1 MKFFFIL
8 SQLFSFILS
17 YTSNIEINNKIENE
31 NWYYNISV
39 SLKNLLNDFDSNNET
54 KECFSN
60 ITSNFMQIFLL
71 SDFNKISSLYKEEEC
86 DNNNFSYFLFIY
98 QLENSSIN
106 NDEEKQILEFSD
118 YKNKFS
124 TGICVPNNCKKYIE
138 ETIFENKTLKNSK
151 LKSLLEKKIKIN
163 ELIYYI
169 KENNKKKEI
178 FLITIIK
185 IYILI
190 RIIITCLNEYSY
202 CHKKEESISIEEI
215 EEESNE
221 DEIESIC
228 SEDSNSKNNITNY
241 SNKKKNNEEI
251 FGNEIFRKSIKF
263 ENNEK
268 KGIFF
273 SFNLVRN
280 LSIYNSKKEKKWFN
294 DENLEII
301 NFIRSLLLFFCI
313 FERQIYSDIKFPTKD
328 IFNYKYYSK
337 FRFIFGKFCQFSCV
351 CYYCLDGFLLSFK
364 FLYFYKKNCIIKKNK
379 FYKAFYKFL
388 IMTIP
393 KIILYYFN
401 FYLLHFHTIDIV
413 SNFNVDSGDKYY
425 LSDLIK
431 YECYD
436 KTKLLNYIFNFKSFF
451 FPNSTKLDDCH
462 KIFYIYH
469 NELIMLFIFIIFFII
484 LMICESFIVEIIII
498 NIPLIPLI
506 FYFVFFQEFQNYDVY
521 FFYGEINTIKYIYF
535 FIGIYFI
542 GILNGIAYFHFIDS
556 ISPTRI
562 KEYIPFKFLGKFA
575 QFLHQINNI
584 FKGLII
590 IFCSIIIILLSSS
603 FYICRMIYDT
613 ITFKINGFMIFLYYY
628 EKNLFVIFFNLL
640 LLVLLVF
647 GESFLTQLGK
657 ISLINLISRNSFT
670 IFASYD
676 YLIIIFYTIFD
687 YESTFTLIDSLFFA
701 CGEFFFVIVFSLFF
715 DTLFELPFRIII
727 IEFNHSIKEFNE
739 KDDKLEKLII

>member
-1 MKFFFIL
+1 
-8 SQLFSFILS
+8 
-17 YTSNIEINNKIENE
+17 
-31 NWYYNISV
+31 
-39 SLKNLLNDFDSNNET
+39 
-54 KECFSN
+54 
-60 ITSNFMQIFLL
+60 
-71 SDFNKISSLYKEEEC
+71 
-86 DNNNFSYFLFIY
+86 
-98 QLENSSIN
+98 
-106 NDEEKQILEFSD
+106 
-118 YKNKFS
+118 
-124 TGICVPNNCKKYIE
+124 
-138 ETIFENKTLKNSK
+138 
-151 LKSLLEKKIKIN
+151 
-163 ELIYYI
+163 
-169 KENNKKKEI
+169 
-178 FLITIIK
+178 
-185 IYILI
+185 
-190 RIIITCLNEYSY
+190 
-202 CHKKEESISIEEI
+202 
-215 EEESNE
+215 
-221 DEIESIC
+221 
-228 SEDSNSKNNITNY
+228 
-241 SNKKKNNEEI
+241 
-251 FGNEIFRKSIKF
+251 
-263 ENNEK
+263 
-268 KGIFF
+268 
-273 SFNLVRN
+273 
-280 LSIYNSKKEKKWFN
+280 
-294 DENLEII
+294 
-301 NFIRSLLLFFCI
+301 
-313 FERQIYSDIKFPTKD
+313 
-328 IFNYKYYSK
+328 
-337 FRFIFGKFCQFSCV
+337 
-351 CYYCLDGFLLSFK
+351 
-364 FLYFYKKNCIIKKNK
+364 
-379 FYKAFYKFL
+379 
-388 IMTIP
+388 MTIP

-401 FYLLHFHTIDIV
+401 FFLLHFHIIDIV
-413 SNFNVDSGDKYY
+413 SYFNIDSGDKYY

-727 IEFNHSIKEFNE
+727 IEFNHSVKEFNE